1 MNISPG
7 MVKALTD
14 MTGEPRIDIAIR
26 EIIRDA
32 VEHRMERLQ
41 KEIEH
46 LTEKYQMR
54 FEEFDRE
61 FQAKE
66 IPEQFSYDIEKDY
79 LEWEGLISRR
89 RKLEDIL
96 QMVG

>member
-32 VEHRMERLQ
+32 VEHRIERLQ

-54 FEEFDRE
+54 FEEFDRVLGGGVVLG
-61 FQAKE
+61 
-66 IPEQFSYDIEKDY
+66 S
-79 LEWEGLISRR
+79 L
-89 RKLEDIL
+89 
-96 QMVG
+96 